1 MSPSPRGAVRS
12 VCAIPLTA
20 PPHATRAALVGL
32 LSVLVGCA
40 GDHTIMGPDGVAR
53 EGMIVSHPVPPPALS
68 PRGGRAAAAAASAS
82 GDSVVYASLVPKTVP
97 TGVTATVRALTSG
110 ATVTTAIQD
119 GGFDPV
125 ALTAKVGDSV
135 TTVVVDGTDS
145 VLFRAA
151 AAVTPIRRI
160 SVIRTDPGSGKRD
173 QPLNA
178 NIVIVF
184 SGPVDVTTLTASV
197 QLFNGTTSIP
207 GTVSLLAGSPT
218 TAVFSPSRPLD
229 QNTDYRLVVTT
240 GVEDITGG
248 SLDADIAVT
257 FTTGTTMVLPAST
270 VTVSPDT
277 SALAIAWQGQLTA
290 VARDTIGTLIVGRP
304 FNWTSD
310 NPVVATVSAG
320 GLVTALAEGVAHVQ
334 AEMDGRSAL
343 ATIQVSVALA
353 PVASVAVVPGSAKL
367 VVGGFVEVSA
377 EPRDAAG
384 NLLPFRAITWQSSN
398 PTVAT
403 VSAGTGSTAIVT
415 DVAAGT
421 ATITASTE
429 GHRGTATITT
439 GTVGP
444 YTQVLAA
451 DHTCALAADASAS
464 CWGSGDL
471 GNGTELTALVPV
483 AVAGSLRFSQV
494 GSTCALKSDGL
505 AYCWGVNYLGQLGN
519 GGSAGSLVPVP
530 VSGARL
536 FSSIDG
542 RGDHRCA
549 LTSSGAAYCWGDNGL
564 GQLGVGTAA
573 GPNSCGGEAC
583 STVPVPVTGGLTFT
597 HLAVGDSHTCG
608 LTASGFTYCWGRGD
622 AGTMGNGSRF
632 DQSAPVIAL
641 GPVFVALSAG
651 AAHTCGLTSD
661 GSAYCWGDNDDG
673 QLGVGSTTGPES
685 PCISPVAPGRGPGNC
700 STIPVQVT
708 GGLRFRQISAGGQ
721 HTCAVTATGT
731 AYCWGS
737 DWASQLGNGSSGS
750 WFPTPVAVSGGL
762 AFVTLSA
769 GGDHSCGLTSAGVVY
784 CWGSNGAGQLG
795 SGSTKESN
803 APVRVAGQP

>member
-40 GDHTIMGPDGVAR
+40 GDHTIAGPNGVAR

-82 GDSVVYASLVPKTVP
+82 GDSVVYASLLPKTVP

-320 GLVTALAEGVAHVQ
+320 GLVTALAGGVAHVQ
-334 AEMDGRSAL
+334 AEMDGPSAL

-353 PVASVAVVPGSAKL
+353 PVASVAVAPGSAKL

-384 NLLPFRAITWQSSN
+384 NLPVPSDHVAEQQSYS
-398 PTVAT
+398 
-403 VSAGTGSTAIVT
+403 
-415 DVAAGT
+415 
-421 ATITASTE
+421 
-429 GHRGTATITT
+429 GHRECRDGEY
-439 GTVGP
+439 GHRDRRSRRHR
-444 YTQVLAA
+444 
-451 DHTCALAADASAS
+451 DHHCIDRRSPRNGHDHDGNRRALYAS
-464 CWGSGDL
+464 
-471 GNGTELTALVPV
+471 P
-483 AVAGSLRFSQV
+483 
-494 GSTCALKSDGL
+494 
-505 AYCWGVNYLGQLGN
+505 
-519 GGSAGSLVPVP
+519 
-530 VSGARL
+530 
-536 FSSIDG
+536 
-542 RGDHRCA
+542 
-549 LTSSGAAYCWGDNGL
+549 
-564 GQLGVGTAA
+564 
-573 GPNSCGGEAC
+573 
-583 STVPVPVTGGLTFT
+583 
-597 HLAVGDSHTCG
+597 
-608 LTASGFTYCWGRGD
+608 
-622 AGTMGNGSRF
+622 
-632 DQSAPVIAL
+632 
-641 GPVFVALSAG
+641 
-651 AAHTCGLTSD
+651 
-661 GSAYCWGDNDDG
+661 
-673 QLGVGSTTGPES
+673 
-685 PCISPVAPGRGPGNC
+685 
-700 STIPVQVT
+700 
-708 GGLRFRQISAGGQ
+708 
-721 HTCAVTATGT
+721 
-731 AYCWGS
+731 
-737 DWASQLGNGSSGS
+737 
-750 WFPTPVAVSGGL
+750 
-762 AFVTLSA
+762 
-769 GGDHSCGLTSAGVVY
+769 
-784 CWGSNGAGQLG
+784 G
-795 SGSTKESN
+795 SGSH
-803 APVRVAGQP
+803 VRPGGRRLRVVLGKRGPRQWDGTYRTRAGGCRRQPALFAGGVNLRAEVRWARVLLGRQLPGPAR